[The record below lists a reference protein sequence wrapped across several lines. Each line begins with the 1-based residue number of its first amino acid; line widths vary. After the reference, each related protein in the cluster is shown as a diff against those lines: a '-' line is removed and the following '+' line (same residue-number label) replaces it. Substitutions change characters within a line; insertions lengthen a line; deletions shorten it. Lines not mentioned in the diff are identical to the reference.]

1 MIITDPNVT
10 KERQP
15 PEIIIYFLMKVHTTT
30 YEVYLLSQN
39 KIKAEKPESD
49 QESCPFN
56 KGHS

>member
-1 MIITDPNVT
+1 MIIIDANVT

-15 PEIIIYFLMKVHTTT
+15 PEIITYLMKVHTTT

-39 KIKAEKPESD
+39 KVKTEKPESD

-56 KGHS
+56 KGHL